1 MIILKIEEAK
11 NIFDDL
17 YQKQKIE
24 LINGVGQD
32 KRLGDLALGFDSSE
46 RLIRK
51 LARAQ
56 MVHEF
61 SEIMLADTHAKGFLS
76 GLDEKQLERAYGLLT
91 EDKSIIDKF
100 ECCSYAEAFL
110 AFKRK
115 VKEEKIC
122 QCDSLS

>member
-1 MIILKIEEAK
+1 MNVLKIEEAK
-11 NIFDDL
+11 SIFDDL

-24 LINGVGQD
+24 LINDVGQD

-56 MVHEF
+56 MIHEF
-61 SEIMLADTHAKGFLS
+61 SEIMLVDAHAKGFLS
-76 GLDEKQLERAYGLLT
+76 GLDEEQLERAYVFLT

-110 AFKRK
+110 AFKHK
-115 VKEEKIC
+115 VKEKIIR
-122 QCDSLS
+122 QYDSRS

>member
-1 MIILKIEEAK
+1 MIFLKIEEAK
-11 NIFDDL
+11 SIFDDL

-24 LINGVGQD
+24 LINSVGQD
-32 KRLGDLALGFDSSE
+32 KRLGDLALGFNSSE

-56 MVHEF
+56 MAHEF

-76 GLDEKQLERAYGLLT
+76 GLDKEQLEQAYKLL
-91 EDKSIIDKF
+91 DKDKTIVNKF

-110 AFKRK
+110 TFKYK
-115 VKEEKIC
+115 VKEQPTC
-122 QCDSLS
+122 

>member
-1 MIILKIEEAK
+1 MKIEEAK
-11 NIFDDL
+11 SIFDDL

-76 GLDEKQLERAYGLLT
+76 GLDEEQLERAYGLLT

-115 VKEEKIC
+115 VKEEKNS